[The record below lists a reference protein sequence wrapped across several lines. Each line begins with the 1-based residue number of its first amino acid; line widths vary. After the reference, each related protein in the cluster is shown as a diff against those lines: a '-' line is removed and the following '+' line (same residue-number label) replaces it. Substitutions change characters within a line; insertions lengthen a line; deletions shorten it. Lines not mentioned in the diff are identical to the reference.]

1 METIPQEYTT
11 LKACI
16 LRVCPCELLVC
27 DLCTCQQV
35 LVHTPE
41 ACCFQAGERVCVTY
55 DGAMTRSQPPQITA
69 QSVERM
75 RGC

>member
-1 METIPQEYTT
+1 METTPQAP
-11 LKACI
+11 ACLRACV

-27 DLCTCQQV
+27 SLCTGQQV

-41 ACCFQAGERVCVTY
+41 ACCFHAGERVCVTY
-55 DGAMTRSQPPQITA
+55 DGAMTHSLPPQITA
-69 QSVERM
+69 QRVERM